1 MKSINKILSILLL
14 LVATVGIITSCKKD
28 SSGEVPVINYV
39 RITDPASS
47 DSLLVGAG
55 QGQLIAI
62 VGNNLQN
69 AREIWFND
77 QQSLLTPTYISKTA
91 ILVSLPSQIPD
102 SITNT
107 ISIIFKDGYK
117 LEYPFE
123 VQISKPYIASAECE
137 YVPEGGS
144 LVIHGS
150 YFYAP
155 VTVTFTGGAVG
166 EVTEI
171 STDNQLLTVKV
182 PAGVQPGPITIG
194 TNFGETKSDFWF
206 NDNRNIFIGSDPFE
220 GWNNASLV
228 VTNPG
233 PGDPPKING
242 NYFRINA
249 HIGAWGWNEL
259 ADGTAESMPSYSKN
273 IPDEAILH
281 PEKYYLKFEINT
293 MKPYNNSMITINAG
307 GSVVQDTKGYKWAP
321 PYDSK
326 GKWQTVAISYDEVVA
341 QYSVVPTV
349 NPNGYWAMVLLQGPG
364 DLDADMSFDNFR
376 VVPKVDQ

>member
-1 MKSINKILSILLL
+1 MKFTKNILPILLMF
-14 LVATVGIITSCKKD
+14 VAATCMFASCKKD
-28 SSGEVPVINYV
+28 SSSGATPVVNYI
-39 RITDPASS
+39 RITSPESS
-47 DSLLVGAG
+47 DSLLAGAG

-62 VGNNLQN
+62 VGDNLQN
-69 AREIWFND
+69 AREVWFNN
-77 QQSLLTPTYISKTA
+77 QQARLTPTYISKTT
-91 ILVSLPSQIPD
+91 ILASVPSNIPD

-107 ISIIFKDGYK
+107 ITIIFKNGYK

-123 VQISKPYIASAECE
+123 VQISKPYIGSMLCE
-137 YVPEGGS
+137 FVNDGDVATILGN
-144 LVIHGS
+144 
-150 YFYAP
+150 YFYEP
-155 VTVTFTGGAVG
+155 LTVTFNGGATAELVSV
-166 EVTEI
+166 E
-171 STDNQLLTVKV
+171 DDQLQFKV
-182 PAGVQPGPITIG
+182 PAGAQAGPVTIT

-206 NDNRNIFIGSDPFE
+206 RDSRNIFIGSDPFQ

-233 PGDPPKING
+233 PNDPPKING
-242 NYFRINA
+242 NYFRIKA
-249 HIGAWGWNEL
+249 QVSSWSWNEL
-259 ADGTAESMPSYSKN
+259 ADGDAGSMPSYSKN
-273 IPDEAILH
+273 IPDDAILH

-321 PYDSK
+321 PFDSK
-326 GKWQTVAISYDEVVA
+326 GLWQTVVIPYDEVVA
-341 QYSVVPTV
+341 GYSVAPVV